1 MKIQTIFSDLVGGPL
16 AGFIDLL
23 GSALSVINL
32 ILQPIGFIAGAVA
45 KIASFDFKNMSVLQG
60 IVGGIVALLGIMR
73 LRVVAIN
80 MARKIGLMTEK
91 GISFQNTMQLA
102 KKKGQM
108 IIDKGLLFFGI
119 KRRGAE
125 AAVNVQKTIGNRKG
139 IFGLLRSAG
148 QFVMK
153 MFTAGASAPPPSNLV
168 LPFVLGAIGGAIAA
182 ALVSK
187 FSKGDDVFSGG
198 YGKRTLLMPEG
209 AIALNDKDTVIAG
222 TNISK
227 GDDVI
232 QGNIA
237 PPEPFDYERMAAAS
251 ANHTVNA
258 TMNYQSY
265 AARDVH
271 GGVSYGNFVK
281 KNKIP

>member
-1 MKIQTIFSDLVGGPL
+1 M
-16 AGFIDLL
+16 
-23 GSALSVINL
+23 
-32 ILQPIGFIAGAVA
+32 
-45 KIASFDFKNMSVLQG
+45 
-60 IVGGIVALLGIMR
+60 
-73 LRVVAIN
+73 
-80 MARKIGLMTEK
+80 
-91 GISFQNTMQLA
+91 
-102 KKKGQM
+102 
-108 IIDKGLLFFGI
+108 
-119 KRRGAE
+119 
-125 AAVNVQKTIGNRKG
+125 
-139 IFGLLRSAG
+139 
-148 QFVMK
+148 
-153 MFTAGASAPPPSNLV
+153 
-168 LPFVLGAIGGAIAA
+168 
-182 ALVSK
+182 
-187 FSKGDDVFSGG
+187 
-198 YGKRTLLMPEG
+198 MPEG